1 MLGNMVRHE
10 LGIRN
15 MLYYRDCL
23 TGLQLI
29 RHWNCS
35 LLQMHIKIN
44 VVELTTA
51 L

>member
-1 MLGNMVRHE
+1 MVRHE

-23 TGLQLI
+23 ARLKLI
-29 RHWNCS
+29 RHWNCC

-44 VVELTTA
+44 VVGLTTA